1 MDSASTSLSRA
12 WRSTWSSDVDRR
24 PRDGAPSC
32 VTTHRTSPPWT
43 CSLPQP
49 LASTCSTPS
58 SLSGWRAETSSGST
72 SHLIRPRACSRS
84 LRVTSKTNSDEAHGD
99 ALRHATCNATFL
111 TRGHNLARP
120 PVCTEN
126 LIRIDCV
133 TESPNVDGAL
143 HNADIK
149 ALRVILSDPFR

>member
-1 MDSASTSLSRA
+1 MSAIRGGVIRLIFTFE
-12 WRSTWSSDVDRR
+12 SSHPPVAD
-24 PRDGAPSC
+24 
-32 VTTHRTSPPWT
+32 TTRGSHYTFIIV
-43 CSLPQP
+43 
-49 LASTCSTPS
+49 
-58 SLSGWRAETSSGST
+58 GWRAETSSGST

-133 TESPNVDGAL
+133 TESPNVNGAL